1 MYPPMGIGIEMLKN
15 QLLVLVLENLQHY
28 ILVLVLV
35 LENIR
40 FQLFV
45 LVLVLENFRF

>member
-15 QLLVLVLENLQHY
+15 QLLVLVL
-28 ILVLVLV
+28 V
-35 LENIR
+35 LENFR
-40 FQLFV
+40 FKLLV